1 MIPFAE
7 ALARIADHIVPLG
20 TETVPLA
27 EASGRR
33 LACDLT
39 ARCAAPRA
47 PVSAMDG
54 YAVIEAAT
62 QPGRA
67 IAVIGEAVAGR
78 RFEGRVGEG
87 EAVRIFT
94 GAPMPEG
101 SDHVIMQEYATRT
114 GDSVTFAEGYGPA
127 GHVRAMG
134 SDFDAG
140 DVLVPAGTLLNARA
154 MIGAAAADVAE
165 VEVAVRPRV
174 AIIGT
179 GDELAVPGSAHA
191 VRDAIP
197 ESVSYGVTALVGEA
211 GGCVVHR
218 AKCPDDLDALTRAAG
233 EALECA
239 DLVIVTGGASVG
251 DRDFA
256 KPMFK
261 PHGLSVIIP
270 KVAIK
275 PGKPVWLGKARGKIV
290 LGLPG
295 NPTSAMVTGALFL
308 RPIFQALGGANVS
321 HRWHSLP
328 LAAPLKATGG
338 RETFVRA
345 RFDEGGLVPIG
356 NQDSGAQAALLEA
369 DWLIRCPPDQ
379 AALAP
384 GSTVTAVSF

>member
-7 ALARIADHIVPLG
+7 ALARIADHVVPLG

-62 QPGRA
+62 QPGCA
-67 IAVIGEAVAGR
+67 IAVIGEAIAGR
-78 RFEGRVGEG
+78 RYEGRVGEG

-101 SDHVIMQEYATRT
+101 SDYVIMQEYATRT

-134 SDFDAG
+134 SDFAAG
-140 DVLVPAGTLLNARA
+140 DMLVPAGTLLNARA
-154 MIGAAAADVAE
+154 MIGAAASDVAE
-165 VEVAVRPRV
+165 VEVALRPRV

-197 ESVSYGVTALVGEA
+197 ESVSYGVAALVEEA

-218 AKCPDDLDALTRAAG
+218 ARCPDDLDALTRAAG

-256 KPMFK
+256 KPMFE
-261 PHGLSVIIP
+261 PHGLSVIVP
-270 KVAIK
+270 KVAMK
-275 PGKPVWLGKARGKIV
+275 PGKPVWLGKAREKIV

-308 RPIFQALGGANVS
+308 RPIFQALGGATVS

-338 RETFVRA
+338 RETFIRA
-345 RFDEGGLVPIG
+345 RFNEGGLVPIG
-356 NQDSGAQAALLEA
+356 NQDSGAQAALLKA
-369 DWLIRCPPDQ
+369 DWLIRCPPEQ

>member
-7 ALARIADHIVPLG
+7 ALARIADHVVPLG

-101 SDHVIMQEYATRT
+101 SDYVIMQEYATRT
-114 GDSVTFAEGYGPA
+114 GDNVTFAEGYGPA

-134 SDFDAG
+134 SDFAAG

-197 ESVSYGVTALVGEA
+197 ESVSYGVTALVEEA

-218 AKCPDDLDALTRAAG
+218 AKCPDALDVLTRAAG

-256 KPMFK
+256 KPMFE